1 MLSAQTNL
9 AMPEELLIMTPQ
21 QTELF
26 AQKVSALSKHTGL
39 SKAKVSECLIH
50 QLELMTCEWNLAST
64 GRSLREV
71 IEASRQDRKNAALKV
86 GELALKSENLRQRL
100 QISNDVA
107 ASLAISLREH
117 LGIVP
122 VLPELMT
129 DADLVEMGVPY
140 IDSVGRIISGKRQ
153 PGTPNSQADHAG
165 IVTPGGSTPLPV
177 WRSKHSVIP
186 ETARPNLDVS
196 EITTF
201 AQEVG
206 RKLWDEN
213 YSVTVENVQDLDP
226 KIIGSDCDAVNSVFS
241 KRKYQTQRRVWE
253 VFLNRLRR
261 LARHFGD
268 QEEATL
274 VMDFMTERE
283 DIAQLWERFA
293 EGSESRW
300 RPHRSM
306 PWHFLIQF
314 PYRKDLQISDPLLV
328 LQVGYQLFSKLTIG
342 VAPST
347 GYRTVINSADNQT
360 ANRMVGELIAG
371 VSKWFNPIYLL
382 VDSGAVRI
390 KSSLNPS
397 IPSPLEAKRQRTE
410 MPIDRDKVVEAMRKA
425 VPDIGPDPELR
436 LFRFKR
442 NAKNF
447 SDGNFIP
454 WPQGVEQKTRSGVI
468 VVGHQDVLFQVN
480 LYDWSVQV
488 ASLLDQDTASG
499 MVVAHYR
506 NLRAIYEPRVTTN
519 S

>member
-1 MLSAQTNL
+1 
-9 AMPEELLIMTPQ
+9 MTPSQ
-21 QTELF
+21 SEMF
-26 AQKVSALSKHTGL
+26 AQKVKALSKHTGL
-39 SKAKVSECLIH
+39 SEAKVTECLIH
-50 QLELMTCEWNLAST
+50 QLELITSEWDLAST
-64 GRSLREV
+64 GRSLSEV
-71 IEASRQDRKNAALKV
+71 IEASRQDRKSAALKV
-86 GELALKSENLRQRL
+86 GELNLKSENLRQRL
-100 QISNDVA
+100 QISNDVV
-107 ASLAISLREH
+107 ASLAISFREH
-117 LGIVP
+117 LEIVP
-122 VLPELMT
+122 VIPELMT
-129 DADLVEMGVPY
+129 DADSVEMGAPF
-140 IDSVGRIISGKRQ
+140 IDSVGRIISGKHQYRN
-153 PGTPNSQADHAG
+153 PNSQADHAG
-165 IVTPGGSTPLPV
+165 IVTHCGSTSMPV
-177 WRSKHSVIP
+177 WRSKYSVIP
-186 ETARPNLDVS
+186 KTDRPNFDIL

-206 RKLWDEN
+206 RKLWDKS
-213 YSVTVENVQDLDP
+213 YSVTVENIQELDP
-226 KIIGSDCDAVNSVFS
+226 KVIGLDSDAVNSVFS

-268 QEEATL
+268 HEEATL

-283 DIAQLWERFA
+283 DVAKLWDRFA

-300 RPHRSM
+300 RPQRSM

-314 PYRKDLQISDPLLV
+314 PYRKDLRKSDPLLV

-347 GYRTVINSADNQT
+347 GYRTVINSADNRM
-360 ANRMVGELIAG
+360 ANRMMGELIAG

-397 IPSPLEAKRQRTE
+397 ISSPLETKRQRTE
-410 MPIDRDKVVEAMRKA
+410 MPIDRDKVVEVMRKA
-425 VPDIGPDPELR
+425 VPDIGADPELR
-436 LFRFKR
+436 WFRFKR

-454 WPQGVEQKTRSGVI
+454 WPQGIEQKTRSGVI
-468 VVGHQDVLFQVN
+468 IVGHKDVLFKVN

-488 ASLLDQDTASG
+488 ASLLDPHTASG
-499 MVVAHYR
+499 MVAAHYR
-506 NLRAIYEPRVTTN
+506 YLRAIYEPRATTN

>member
-1 MLSAQTNL
+1 
-9 AMPEELLIMTPQ
+9 MPEGLLTMTPQ
-21 QTELF
+21 QAELF

-50 QLELMTCEWNLAST
+50 QLELMTSEGDLAST

-86 GELALKSENLRQRL
+86 EELALKSESLRQRL

-117 LGIVP
+117 LGIVS
-122 VLPELMT
+122 VFPELMT

-153 PGTPNSQADHAG
+153 HSTPNSQADHAG
-165 IVTPGGSTPLPV
+165 IVTPGGSPPLPV
-177 WRSKHSVIP
+177 WRSKYSVIP
-186 ETARPNLDVS
+186 KTVHPNLDVL

-201 AQEVG
+201 ANEVG
-206 RKLWDEN
+206 RKLWAEN
-213 YSVTVENVQDLDP
+213 YCITVENIPDLDP
-226 KIIGSDCDAVNSVFS
+226 KVIASDCDAVNSVFS

-261 LARHFGD
+261 LACHFGD

-283 DIAQLWERFA
+283 DIVKLWKQFA

-314 PYRKDLQISDPLLV
+314 PYRKDLQIADPLLA

-347 GYRTVINSADNQT
+347 GYRTVINSADNHT
-360 ANRMVGELIAG
+360 VNRMVGELIAG
-371 VSKWFNPIYLL
+371 VSKWFNPLYLL
-382 VDSGAVRI
+382 IDSGAVRI
-390 KSSLNPS
+390 KSSLNLS

-425 VPDIGPDPELR
+425 VPDIGADPELR
-436 LFRFKR
+436 WFRFKR

-468 VVGHQDVLFQVN
+468 IVGHKDVLFQVN

-499 MVVAHYR
+499 MVAAHYR
-506 NLRAIYEPRVTTN
+506 YLRAIYEPRATTN